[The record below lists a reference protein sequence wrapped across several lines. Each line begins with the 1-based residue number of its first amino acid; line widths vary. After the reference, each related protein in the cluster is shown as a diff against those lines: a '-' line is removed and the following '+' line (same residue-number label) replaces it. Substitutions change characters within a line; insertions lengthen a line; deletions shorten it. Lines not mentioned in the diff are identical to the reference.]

1 MRITES
7 MLRRIIR
14 EELGLNERSEIELLE
29 LDGGHVAQFL
39 RDAGHQAPASV
50 ILNPDR
56 PGVDEYLWEH
66 VLKKGKESQRTW
78 RAPIPL
84 EKIGYHGMSLH
95 DMGFRDGIVETII
108 GLSFGQP
115 PIYDWDPDRRHA
127 RKLVDTLIMDVNF
140 YITNPNNKKV
150 QLGELRGGGIL
161 QKART
166 GAKDERASI
175 HDFRHFKFAPEN
187 EFLMNYIR
195 DVSQRRAGY
204 LYT

>member
-7 MLRRIIR
+7 QLRRIIR
-14 EELGLNERSEIELLE
+14 EELGINERSEIELLE
-29 LDGGHVAQFL
+29 LNGGHVAQFL
-39 RDAGHQAPASV
+39 KDEGHVAPASL

-66 VLKKGKESQRTW
+66 VLKKGKDSQRTW
-78 RAPIPL
+78 VVKMPL

-95 DMGFRDGIVETII
+95 DMGFREGLVEVIV

-115 PIYDWDPDRRHA
+115 PIYDWDPDRRHSM
-127 RKLVDTLIMDVNF
+127 KLVDTLIMDVNF
-140 YITNPNNKKV
+140 YVKNPNNRQV
-150 QLGELRGGGIL
+150 QLGELRGGGIA

-166 GAKDERASI
+166 GAKDARASI
-175 HDFRHFKFAPEN
+175 HDFRYFRFAPEN

-195 DVSQRRAGY
+195 DVSHRRGGY
-204 LYT
+204 FYT